1 MIGKEKVGA
10 IIAAA
15 GSSQRM
21 KGIDKIFADLDG
33 VPVLSRV
40 IEVFQESA
48 AVDEIVIV
56 ISQSNLEMGKSLVSA
71 NSWPKVTGIY
81 AGGERRQ
88 DSVIRG
94 LEELHNCN
102 WVIIHDGARPLVT
115 NELIQQ
121 GLDAAM
127 ETGAAIAAIP
137 VTDTIKVAGDDL
149 IVQGTP
155 PRRNLWAIQTPQVF
169 RFNIIDSA
177 YKQLKYE
184 VSDDAGA
191 VELLGHKVKLYQG
204 SYDNIKI
211 TTPNDIA
218 IAGVLRR
225 KHDR

>member
-71 NSWPKVTGIY
+71 NSWPKVTGII

-121 GLDAAM
+121 GLAAAM